1 MAYSSG
7 HQIVSQLRRRRLGVI
22 HLVFFTVAASAPLTV
37 LGGGV
42 TTAFAVTGVPGV
54 PLAFLIL
61 ALTLAI
67 FAAGYAGMSRYVANA
82 GAFYSYLAQG
92 LGRVWGVSG
101 AFVALIAY
109 NAIQI
114 GLYGLF
120 GAVFADFAGS
130 MLGINLAWW
139 AWALIA
145 LLLVGLLG
153 VLRVDL
159 NATILAVL
167 LVLECIAVVL
177 YDVGA
182 FGDPAGGV
190 ASTAGFDP
198 NQLFV
203 PGVGAVF
210 AFGIACFIGFESS
223 AIYSEECRDPQH
235 TVGRATFVAVTF
247 TGLFY
252 ALSAWAMTVNVGP
265 DNLQQAAAEQ
275 QAGLVFS
282 VLADRW
288 SPVVADIANVLFLTS
303 VFAALL
309 SFHNGVARYFF
320 ALGRERV
327 LPDVL
332 DTVGTR
338 SGGPVAGSLLQ
349 SVLAA
354 VVVVI
359 FALIGGDPVLELFT
373 WGSGVSALG
382 VVLLMFGTSAAVVGF
397 FRRNPGTPASAWQRI
412 IAPVLACVLLG
423 AVVIILVANFDSLLG
438 TDPTSPLRW
447 VLPALVL
454 VAALGG
460 AAWALVLRSSRPAV
474 YAGIGN
480 VALAPA
486 DDGPQLD
493 LPTVSRRS

>member
-22 HLVFFTVAASAPLTV
+22 HLVFFTVAASAPLTA

-61 ALTLAI
+61 ALTLAV

-130 MLGINLAWW
+130 MLGITLSWW
-139 AWALIA
+139 VWALIA
-145 LLLVGLLG
+145 LVLVGLLG

-159 NATILAVL
+159 NASILAVL

-177 YDVGA
+177 YDIGA
-182 FGDPAGGV
+182 FGYTAGGQV
-190 ASTAGFDP
+190 SYAGFDP
-198 NQLFV
+198 GQLFV

-210 AFGIACFIGFESS
+210 AFGVACFIGFESS

-235 TVGRATFVAVTF
+235 TVGRATFVAVAF

-252 ALSAWAMTVNVGP
+252 AL
-265 DNLQQAAAEQ
+265 
-275 QAGLVFS
+275 
-282 VLADRW
+282 
-288 SPVVADIANVLFLTS
+288 
-303 VFAALL
+303 
-309 SFHNGVARYFF
+309 
-320 ALGRERV
+320 
-327 LPDVL
+327 
-332 DTVGTR
+332 
-338 SGGPVAGSLLQ
+338 
-349 SVLAA
+349 
-354 VVVVI
+354 
-359 FALIGGDPVLELFT
+359 
-373 WGSGVSALG
+373 
-382 VVLLMFGTSAAVVGF
+382 
-397 FRRNPGTPASAWQRI
+397 
-412 IAPVLACVLLG
+412 
-423 AVVIILVANFDSLLG
+423 
-438 TDPTSPLRW
+438 
-447 VLPALVL
+447 
-454 VAALGG
+454 
-460 AAWALVLRSSRPAV
+460 
-474 YAGIGN
+474 
-480 VALAPA
+480 
-486 DDGPQLD
+486 
-493 LPTVSRRS
+493 

>member
-67 FAAGYAGMSRYVANA
+67 FAVGYAGMSRYVANA

-92 LGRVWGVSG
+92 LGRAWGVSG
-101 AFVALIAY
+101 AFVALVAY

-120 GAVFADFAGS
+120 GAVLADFAGTHF
-130 MLGINLAWW
+130 GVNLSWW
-139 AWALIA
+139 AWGLIA
-145 LLLVGLLG
+145 LVLVGLLG

-159 NATILAVL
+159 NASILAVL

-177 YDVGA
+177 YDIGA
-182 FGDPAGGV
+182 FGYPADGV
-190 ASTAGFDP
+190 ISTAGFDP

-203 PGVGAVF
+203 PGLGAVI

-265 DNLQQAAAEQ
+265 ANLQQAATDNGP
-275 QAGLVFS
+275 GLVFS
-282 VLADRW
+282 VLADHW
-288 SPVVADIANVLFLTS
+288 SPLVADIANVLFLTS

-309 SFHNGVARYFF
+309 SFHNSVARYFF

-338 SGGPVAGSLLQ
+338 SGGPLAGSVLQ
-349 SVLAA
+349 TIIAA

-359 FALIGGDPVLELFT
+359 FAVAGADPVLELFT

-382 VVLLMFGTSAAVVGF
+382 VVLLMFGTSAAVIGF
-397 FRRNPGTPASAWQRI
+397 FRRNRSAPASIWQRV
-412 IAPVLACVLLG
+412 IAPVLACLLLG
-423 AVVIILVANFDSLLG
+423 AVVVILVANFDALLG
-438 TDPTSPLRW
+438 TEPGSPLRW
-447 VLPALVL
+447 ILPALVL
-454 VAALGG
+454 AAAVGG
-460 AAWALVLRSSRPAV
+460 GIWAMVLRSTRPSV
-474 YAGIGN
+474 YAGIGH

-486 DDGPQLD
+486 DDEPQLD
-493 LPTVSRRS
+493 LPVVSRRP